1 MGVNNSLLK
10 SIQTIV
16 DKEVESASFDK
27 TRQAQVIGNNADGT
41 YTVRLDGVLYN
52 NVSSYPKSVSITEG
66 SVVKI
71 VMPSN
76 QPSQM
81 YIITPK
87 GGGGGGD
94 HLEITQEDYDD
105 LPTDKKQGDTVFFVT
120 ESEPEYLI
128 MSDSVPI
135 GAIQSYGGNV
145 APSGWLICDGRAISR
160 TEYSELFYA
169 IGTTYGSG
177 DGSTTFNIPDLRGRV
192 SIGVGTT
199 QANNENY
206 WGSDITNLTGATTN
220 FTLGESG
227 GETKHTLNTN
237 QMPNHRHSIR
247 EEYGNAAS
255 SSYPPNG
262 TYNMIAGD
270 NAGTKSWQGAPISYE
285 GGGGAHNNMQPYLV
299 VNYIIKA
306 KQPPTENVIKGLDP
320 QGILIDAFYPVGT
333 EYATTN
339 SIFDPNVTWGGTWT
353 KTTVSDDEIIEQG
366 INGLWT
372 YRKWKSGFAEIFGRF
387 EDASITTGYTT
398 VNHPFTFLVGVFN
411 GVQITPWYG
420 TSSNRNPVT
429 QYYTYGGVDS
439 NYQRIIVYIRN
450 SDGSVPNSGYARAQV
465 YIPCIWKTYTAP
477 SLKYVWYRTA

>member
-27 TRQAQVIGNNADGT
+27 TRQAQVISNNADGT

-71 VMPSN
+71 VTPSN

-87 GGGGGGD
+87 GGGGGD
-94 HLEITQEDYDD
+94 HLEITQEDYDN

-160 TEYSELFYA
+160 TEYSELFYV

-177 DGSTTFNIPDLRGRV
+177 DGSATFNIPDLKGRTLV
-192 SIGVGTT
+192 GVGNSG
-199 QANNENY
+199 A
-206 WGSDITNLTGATTN
+206 TGATN
-220 FTLGESG
+220 HTLGQKSG
-227 GETKHTLNTN
+227 EETHKLEISE
-237 QMPNHRHSIR
+237 MPQHNHSQ
-247 EEYGNAAS
+247 YANVGNAATGQT
-255 SSYPPNG
+255 NLDD
-262 TYNMIAGD
+262 IAGCA
-270 NAGTKSWQGAPISYE
+270 NINTQNVLVGARTTSDT
-285 GGGGAHNNMQPYLV
+285 GGNGYHNNMQPYLV
-299 VNYIIKA
+299 TNYIIKA

-320 QGILIDAFYPVGT
+320 QGVLIDAFYPVGT
-333 EYATTN
+333 EYSTTN
-339 SIFDPNVTWGGTWT
+339 SVFDPNVTWGGTWT
-353 KTTVSDDEIIEQG
+353 KTTVSDDEIVEQG
-366 INGLWT
+366 TSGTWT
-372 YRKWKSGFAEIFGRF
+372 YRKWKSGFAEIFGCF

-420 TSSNRNPVT
+420 ASSNRDPVT
-429 QYYTYGGVDS
+429 QYYTYGGIDS

-477 SLKYVWYRTA
+477 SLKYVWHRTA

>member
-71 VMPSN
+71 VTPSN

-87 GGGGGGD
+87 GGGGGD

-145 APSGWLICDGRAISR
+145 APSGWLICDGSAISR
-160 TEYSELFYA
+160 TEYSELFYV

-177 DGSTTFNIPDLRGRV
+177 DGSTTFNIPDLKGRTLV
-192 SIGVGTT
+192 GVGNSG
-199 QANNENY
+199 A
-206 WGSDITNLTGATTN
+206 TGATN
-220 FTLGESG
+220 HTLGQKSG
-227 GETKHTLNTN
+227 EETHDHLYALQFGGYYQDTIMENDAYAGVLNYRTN
-237 QMPNHRHSIR
+237 TPVKGVSVGG
-247 EEYGNAAS
+247 YAVAGNSGTTTAIANVSAAHYKSEGYS
-255 SSYPPNG
+255 SSV
-262 TYNMIAGD
+262 
-270 NAGTKSWQGAPISYE
+270 S
-285 GGGGAHNNMQPYLV
+285 NMQPYLV

-320 QGILIDAFYPVGT
+320 QEVLIDAFCPVGSYYET
-333 EYATTN
+333 
-339 SIFDPNVTWGGTWT
+339 SDISFDPNISWGGIWT
-353 KTTVSDDEIIEQG
+353 KLPTDFSESKKLLWTNPNVEANYDGGTVSLNLSDYDEVDILCYAG
-366 INGLWT
+366 G
-372 YRKWKSGFAEIFGRF
+372 
-387 EDASITTGYTT
+387 
-398 VNHPFTFLVGVFN
+398 
-411 GVQITPWYG
+411 QIVD
-420 TSSNRNPVT
+420 RLQVPV
-429 QYYTYGGVDS
+429 
-439 NYQRIIVYIRN
+439 
-450 SDGSVPNSGYARAQV
+450 GSVGKLSEVGGTGGYNSGAITVITRLCTVSNSGVVFTSAYLGYDGQALTQGFNHN
-465 YIPCIWKTYTAP
+465 
-477 SLKYVWYRTA
+477 LKPFKIYGIKQTTSYCWHRTA

>member
-87 GGGGGGD
+87 GGGGGD
-94 HLEITQEDYDD
+94 HLEITQEDYDN

-160 TEYSELFYA
+160 TEYSELFYV

-192 SIGVGTT
+192 ITGVGTCDGVT
-199 QANNENY
+199 YNRGDKKSA
-206 WGSDITNLTGATTN
+206 GIPNLTGQ
-220 FTLGESG
+220 FRLGWPDNSG
-227 GETKHTLNTN
+227 GGIIT
-237 QMPNHRHSIR
+237 PN
-247 EEYGNAAS
+247 GNADNNNGVFGNKHSGKARWTPATNESDDNYHASIMTFNAS
-255 SSYPPNG
+255 SSNSHYGASSTVQPN
-262 TYNMIAGD
+262 T
-270 NAGTKSWQGAPISYE
+270 T
-285 GGGGAHNNMQPYLV
+285 V
-299 VNYIIKA
+299 TNYIIKA

-320 QGILIDAFYPVGT
+320 QGILIDAFYPIGT
-333 EYATTN
+333 EYSTTN
-339 SIFDPNVTWGGTWT
+339 SVFDPNVTWGGTWT
-353 KTTVSDDEIIEQG
+353 KTTVSDDEIVEQG
-366 INGLWT
+366 SNYI
-372 YRKWKSGFAEIFGRF
+372 KWKSGLAECWGNKSSS
-387 EDASITTGYTT
+387 EWMGSITMPIPFLNVNNYYVTATFQATSGQVQAVSTAKNTSQSFYYYCV
-398 VNHPFTFLVGVFN
+398 VNHT
-411 GVQITPWYG
+411 
-420 TSSNRNPVT
+420 
-429 QYYTYGGVDS
+429 VDWMAK
-439 NYQRIIVYIRN
+439 
-450 SDGSVPNSGYARAQV
+450 GL
-465 YIPCIWKTYTAP
+465 WKTYTVP
-477 SLKYVWYRTA
+477 SLKYVWHRTA